1 MTEEKPRINPIVA
14 ERDDMIGRSSTSAS
28 SGKKGSSG
36 GDGKRPGGGSSNGS
50 GGGNILVFITLVAL
64 IGAGGFGWMQFAALS
79 AKHSDLQQR
88 FESLESRLSST
99 DESVTQSGAAMQLNI
114 SKQSDELKKHW
125 SEIRKLWGVTNDINK
140 TKIESNKKDIAFLAS
155 KRTAIE
161 KSIAELSARV
171 DKENRSLTNL
181 SGNYLAIS
189 ADIDAVNSSLRN
201 LSDKVASVP
210 LSLTNIDRQLKAN
223 FEAIESMDAFRR
235 QTNQKI
241 YALEK
246 RSSAPATAPAG
257 TAVTPPSQ

>member
-1 MTEEKPRINPIVA
+1 MDKKPRSPIIA
-14 ERDDMIGRSSTSAS
+14 QRDDMIGRNI
-28 SGKKGSSG
+28 
-36 GDGKRPGGGSSNGS
+36 GGSRGDSTASKTRSNSSANTTGS
-50 GGGNILVFITLVAL
+50 GGNNVVVIFVLVGLVTAV
-64 IGAGGFGWMQFAALS
+64 GFGWLQYQ
-79 AKHSDLQQR
+79 DLLKRHDSLQTR
-88 FESLESRLSST
+88 FDLLESRLSST

-114 SKQSDELKKHW
+114 SKNKDELKKHW

-223 FEAIESMDAFRR
+223 SEAIESMDAFRR